1 MTKEVTFK
9 CKENLIVDIY
19 KEDDT
24 GIELLNSHKLES
36 IKTINET
43 QFKVSLTFEINPVE
57 IVKLNEAKYLYSK
70 DVVQSYTEKVRK
82 TVPRNESEEEE
93 AE

>member
-24 GIELLNSHKLES
+24 GIELLNSHKL
-36 IKTINET
+36 
-43 QFKVSLTFEINPVE
+43 
-57 IVKLNEAKYLYSK
+57 
-70 DVVQSYTEKVRK
+70 
-82 TVPRNESEEEE
+82 
-93 AE
+93 